1 MGNPNDYHKRSADY
15 LIQSIRDTQMSNNTD
30 TKSSKNKV
38 KFPCSICNFDV
49 KNNDKSI
56 QCTTCEFWVHIR
68 CNGISVDEYKERQKR
83 NRGNPELIDG
93 ELWSCMKCVLN
104 SRSDIVP
111 FIFSSETEI
120 HNLNSLDSMKLIDS
134 LPSEDVH
141 QDALHTNQLGL
152 NDELDESNF

>member
-38 KFPCSICNFDV
+38 KFPCSICKFDV

-68 CNGISVDEYKERQKR
+68 CNGITVNEYIERQVR
-83 NRGNPELIDG
+83 NRDNPDLIGN
-93 ELWSCMKCVLN
+93 ELWSCMKCVLMD
-104 SRSDIVP
+104 RSDFVP
-111 FIFSSETEI
+111 FIYLSDLELY
-120 HNLNSLDSMKLIDS
+120 NLNSVDSMKLFEL
-134 LPSEDVH
+134 LPSDQFAEYGIG
-141 QDALHTNQLGL
+141 ALKTHLR
-152 NDELDESNF
+152 DF